1 MAFNAWYGLDRK
13 LRLTAEDIPENANIR
28 RDTGN
33 DLGQT
38 DMTFNTA
45 RYVGSLLCT
54 ILLGHGLLCVGCA
67 SGDEASTPTDA
78 PQVDSVE
85 NDTPADSDVVTPD
98 TATTFDAGPPRNPYP
113 EPGAWGPPTGP
124 GAPAINFT
132 EAELYQNCAFITG
145 GVTDT
150 EDHHNLV
157 VMYDGLM
164 LMPWAPE
171 WGLEGGLSF
180 FDISEPC
187 EPKLFSEGLTE
198 VMRETH
204 SIGFSHIDGA
214 WAVTNHIDWPAFSGG
229 IMFWDIS
236 DITAPKVVSTL
247 LMPGFGYPDSYARVT
262 MSVFWQA
269 PYVYVAG
276 ADNGIYVIDA
286 TDPTTPEVVHQHV
299 FEPVMRTGQVQ
310 AIGNLLVVTAM
321 EGPRTVLM
329 DISDPAFPQP
339 IPGGDYLA
347 RDAAGE
353 PREAYF
359 TNTYGQYIYYARKEQ
374 GGGLM
379 IYDISNPEEPTFRS
393 DYVSDGNGGYVFVKE
408 DIAYVGES
416 NFAALYDVSD
426 LDNITEITRLT
437 LEGDLDTITPIG
449 NLAILSVDADG
460 NAGEATT
467 VTPALQAPD
476 ISPPQV
482 LWTWPEDGAKNLPL
496 TSRFGLSCNE
506 MVEPKSAWTGSVR
519 LYIKDTDPAL
529 TRVEGHISVQEH
541 IVNFVPA
548 QPLAPGTT
556 YVLEVPAGGLT
567 DYSMNALVD
576 AVRIEVTTFG
586 MP

>member
-1 MAFNAWYGLDRK
+1 MTTTRYLLGIGILVLFTTVSAAGCSDDTSLSQPPVGDE
-13 LRLTAEDIPENANIR
+13 TDTQTIADQDATTTDGEDTTEAED
-28 RDTGN
+28 TGP
-33 DLGQT
+33 
-38 DMTFNTA
+38 A
-45 RYVGSLLCT
+45 RV
-54 ILLGHGLLCVGCA
+54 
-67 SGDEASTPTDA
+67 
-78 PQVDSVE
+78 
-85 NDTPADSDVVTPD
+85 
-98 TATTFDAGPPRNPYP
+98 PYP

-124 GAPAINFT
+124 GAPSVSHSE
-132 EAELYQNCAFITG
+132 EALYQNCAFLSG

-157 VMYDGLM
+157 VMYDGLL

-180 FDISEPC
+180 FDISSPC
-187 EPKLFSEGLTE
+187 EPVLFSEGLTE

-204 SIGFSHIDGA
+204 SIGFSHIGGA
-214 WAVTNHIDWPAFSGG
+214 WAVTNHIDWPAVSGG

-236 DITAPKVVSTL
+236 DITEPKVVSTL

-286 TDPTTPEVVHQHV
+286 TDPKNPAVVHQHV

-347 RDAAGE
+347 RDGEGE

-359 TNTYGQYIYYARKEQ
+359 SNTYGQYIYYARKEK

-379 IYDISNPEEPTFRS
+379 IYDISNPEAPEFRS
-393 DYVSDGNGGYVFVKE
+393 DYRSDGNGGYVFVKE

-416 NFAALYDVSD
+416 NFAAMYDVSD
-426 LDNITEITRLT
+426 LDNITEITRLN
-437 LEGDLDTITPIG
+437 LIGDLDTVTPIG
-449 NLAILSVDADG
+449 NLAVLSVDDEGEKGLATAITPVLPEADT
-460 NAGEATT
+460 A
-467 VTPALQAPD
+467 APK
-476 ISPPQV
+476 V
-482 LWTWPEDGAKNLPL
+482 LWAWPSDGAEDLPL
-496 TSRFGLSCNE
+496 TSRFGLSMNE
-506 MVEPKSAWTGSVR
+506 MIEPKSAWAGSVR
-519 LYIKDTDPAL
+519 LYVKDTDPAVS
-529 TRVEGHISVQEH
+529 RVEGHISVQEH

-548 QPLAPGTT
+548 QPLKPGTT
-556 YVLEVPAGGLT
+556 YVLEIPAGGLT
-567 DYSMNALVD
+567 DYSMNALEEPFLM
-576 AVRIEVTTFG
+576 EVTTFG
-586 MP
+586 AQ